1 MAQGFA
7 GVAVD
12 AGALAE
18 PGGGEAAREAAIA
31 SALAVLGAGRSVVV
45 YSALDRDGGFV
56 GNQRP
61 DAIAVNR
68 NLG

>member
-18 PGGGEAAREAAIA
+18 PGGEAAREAAIA

-45 YSALDRDGGFV
+45 YSALDRDAGFV